1 MLNTQKISCQRGRQ
15 LLWSDV
21 NLTVDPGQ
29 LLFVSGANGSGKSS
43 LLRILAG
50 LSSPNSG
57 DIFWCGEKIT
67 VDTIMYRS
75 QLLYIG
81 HQPPLNPELNAIE
94 NLIFLTQLHGQK
106 VGQDQMVSA
115 LQFWELQGKTITL
128 PTKHLSQGQK
138 QRVAL
143 AQLSLL
149 EKKLWILDEPFNSL
163 DSSGSNIISKQLEQ
177 HLAQDHLAVI
187 TSHLHELPNI
197 SIIKDKNLRIY
208 HIHIEIIDD
217 KIIYERKL
225 KEGQGSNIY
234 GIDVCGSLDMPNEFI
249 KNAEIVRKE
258 ILGIDINLMNIKKSN
273 YKSSIFMDL
282 CQICNQ
288 RPAKETHHINYQI
301 NASENGKFSNFDKNI
316 KHNLINVCEE
326 CHLKEHNG
334 EIGIIG
340 YKQTSKGIVI
350 EIDKK
355 ARIYKLIK
363 RGKHNWFMR
372 KKINDKYKA
381 VEDNEIIEFYNK
393 QVKSNIKEISVEME
407 RDFFDISL

>member
-1 MLNTQKISCQRGRQ
+1 MLNTQEISCQRGRQ
-15 LLWSDV
+15 LLWSNV
-21 NLTVDPGQ
+21 SLNLDPGQ

-163 DSSGSNIISKQLEQ
+163 DSSGSNILSKQLEQ
-177 HLAQDHLAVI
+177 HLAQNHLAVI
-187 TSHLHELPNI
+187 TSHLHE
-197 SIIKDKNLRIY
+197 SAF
-208 HIHIEIIDD
+208 HIAPSLLQREI
-217 KIIYERKL
+217 R
-225 KEGQGSNIY
+225 
-234 GIDVCGSLDMPNEFI
+234 
-249 KNAEIVRKE
+249 
-258 ILGIDINLMNIKKSN
+258 
-273 YKSSIFMDL
+273 
-282 CQICNQ
+282 
-288 RPAKETHHINYQI
+288 
-301 NASENGKFSNFDKNI
+301 
-316 KHNLINVCEE
+316 
-326 CHLKEHNG
+326 
-334 EIGIIG
+334 
-340 YKQTSKGIVI
+340 
-350 EIDKK
+350 
-355 ARIYKLIK
+355 
-363 RGKHNWFMR
+363 
-372 KKINDKYKA
+372 
-381 VEDNEIIEFYNK
+381 IEF
-393 QVKSNIKEISVEME
+393 
-407 RDFFDISL
+407 